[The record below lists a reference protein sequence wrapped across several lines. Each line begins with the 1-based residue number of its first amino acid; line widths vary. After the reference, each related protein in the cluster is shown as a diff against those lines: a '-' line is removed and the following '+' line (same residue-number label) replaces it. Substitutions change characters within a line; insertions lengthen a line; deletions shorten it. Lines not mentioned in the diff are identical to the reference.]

1 MRGDLLSILLVVLTI
16 GTSPTEVTREYQ
28 DKVQGF
34 GISVPAGWTIVPGRF
49 HVSHYRYVQLTLN
62 NCNDIDLRVKDR
74 TEGSRTSYGPSTVSL
89 QLPPGAV
96 YIDVAKWDGPP
107 TLMPPIAW
115 SPDDLPEAR
124 IARFLAD
131 TPVRWETTELEAYKI
146 DFLKWGWSWDIR
158 IYCRKPFERRDLEDA
173 FQIVRSLKFSDVPES
188 ACPPG

>member
-74 TEGSRTSYGPSTVSL
+74 TEGSRTSYGPSTVST
-89 QLPPGAV
+89 
-96 YIDVAKWDGPP
+96 P
-107 TLMPPIAW
+107 TGSSLH
-115 SPDDLPEAR
+115 R
-124 IARFLAD
+124 RRK
-131 TPVRWETTELEAYKI
+131 V
-146 DFLKWGWSWDIR
+146 GWPANSNAT
-158 IYCRKPFERRDLEDA
+158 YC
-173 FQIVRSLKFSDVPES
+173 VVT
-188 ACPPG
+188 G